1 MFYSPVAT
9 LYRQS
14 AGLSLLQMGV
24 IESLSLALMLAL
36 EIPWGVLADR
46 LGHRRTLAIC
56 SVLFALS
63 KVVFWQARTFFGFLT
78 ERLVLSVVLS
88 GLTGC
93 DSAYLFSCCGGT
105 GEHRRAFSHWE
116 AATVAGTVLAGLT
129 WPLLE
134 GDYRLA
140 ALLTVGTYAAAAL
153 LTLLLT
159 DPAGTPPARRERA
172 GFRAALRQ
180 TWRMAPILLAFC
192 LLAEAAQQ
200 VTVCLNQLQ
209 YLRAGIP
216 ERWFGPL
223 YALATGAGLAGGLS
237 HRLTGRLGTR
247 RAGGLLFLTAAGVC
261 LVLALTDNPTAA
273 VSGVLLMA
281 AVRAAANPLSLSIQ
295 NENAPEGGR
304 AAQLSCNAMLMDAA
318 ALGVYPVYGALA
330 DRGVPGALL
339 LACGCCTLGLLLF
352 WRGMGRQSLA
362 PQGPQPGVDTG

>member
-14 AGLSLLQMGV
+14 AGLSLLQMGI

-36 EIPWGVLADR
+36 EIPWGVLVDR

-78 ERLVLSVVLS
+78 ERLALSVVLS

-93 DSAYLFSCCGGT
+93 DSAYLFSCCGGA

-180 TWRMAPILLAFC
+180 TWRMAPVLLAFC

-200 VTVCLNQLQ
+200 VTVFLNQLQ

-237 HRLTGRLGTR
+237 H
-247 RAGGLLFLTAAGVC
+247 
-261 LVLALTDNPTAA
+261 
-273 VSGVLLMA
+273 
-281 AVRAAANPLSLSIQ
+281 LSLIHI
-295 NENAPEGGR
+295 
-304 AAQLSCNAMLMDAA
+304 
-318 ALGVYPVYGALA
+318 
-330 DRGVPGALL
+330 
-339 LACGCCTLGLLLF
+339 
-352 WRGMGRQSLA
+352 
-362 PQGPQPGVDTG
+362 